1 MERKAQK
8 MVHVPSN
15 LQIALGI
22 DTVKEFPLP
31 WTERRVREEL
41 PHVEVEVVVR
51 TGRKT
56 RLHKAI
62 LRGRELGYPA
72 AHLLDEQGDI
82 TGENYLFSWAAIV
95 HSLNTGEPLV
105 A

>member
-1 MERKAQK
+1 MARKAQK

-22 DTVKEFPLP
+22 DTVRESPLP
-31 WTERRVREEL
+31 WTEKRVREAL
-41 PHVEVEVVVR
+41 PHIEVEVVVR

-62 LRGRELGYPA
+62 LRGRELSYPA
-72 AHLLDEQGDI
+72 AHLLDSHGDI
-82 TGENYLFSWAAIV
+82 TGENFIFSWASIV